1 MLQYMET
8 VSQGE
13 AENIRKN
20 DTGFIPADLHFT
32 GEM

>member
-13 AENIRKN
+13 ERISEKRYRI
-20 DTGFIPADLHFT
+20 IPADLHFT